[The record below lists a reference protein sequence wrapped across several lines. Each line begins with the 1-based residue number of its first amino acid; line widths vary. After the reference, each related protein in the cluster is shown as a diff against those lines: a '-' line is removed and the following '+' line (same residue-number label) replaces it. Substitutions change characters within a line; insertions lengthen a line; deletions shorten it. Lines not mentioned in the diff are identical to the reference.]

1 MNDILVHCKS
11 STVYFTLLS
20 EITDGRHNEFDMLST
35 AYFWGAPTA
44 SWSNDQSTDIIT
56 ETGDFSLRY
65 TPSLLGR
72 FESGIFTKI
81 SYDGFCPWQS
91 FVLCNHFPGLPQNV
105 DVGCGR
111 QSMWRSVYSLCEQ
124 LCHTTKLGT
133 VSAKKRLVPLNF
145 VSFPES

>member
-11 STVYFTLLS
+11 FTVYFTLLS
-20 EITDGRHNEFDMLST
+20 EITDGRHNEFNMLST

-56 ETGDFSLRY
+56 ENGDFSLRY

-81 SYDGFCPWQS
+81 SYDGNH
-91 FVLCNHFPGLPQNV
+91 LCYAIIFQDCHRMMMSGVVANLCDGLSIHYVNTYFTPP
-105 DVGCGR
+105 
-111 QSMWRSVYSLCEQ
+111 
-124 LCHTTKLGT
+124 
-133 VSAKKRLVPLNF
+133 RLVPF
-145 VSFPES
+145 VLKQDGYRWILFLFLRATF